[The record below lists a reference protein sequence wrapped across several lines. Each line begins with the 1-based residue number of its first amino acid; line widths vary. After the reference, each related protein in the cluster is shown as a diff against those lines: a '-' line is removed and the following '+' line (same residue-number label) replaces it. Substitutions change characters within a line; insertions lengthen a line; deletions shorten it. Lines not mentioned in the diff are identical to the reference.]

1 MRAPWRWQW
10 HRIVGLMLLWSGV
23 TAVCWYAPI
32 LWLAVA
38 GWFVLWA
45 RSTSPPPVGAV
56 PSLVRKE
63 AGHSVESR
71 YGGAQ
76 VTVTVPGETVR
87 VDVKP

>member
-10 HRIVGLMLLWSGV
+10 RRILGLVLLWSGA

-38 GWFVLWA
+38 GWVVCWLHA
-45 RSTSPPPVGAV
+45 TPLPRRPAAPSTD
-56 PSLVRKE
+56 KE
-63 AGHSVESR
+63 AGQKVESK

-76 VTVTVPGETVR
+76 ITVTVHAERRSYRTGS
-87 VDVKP
+87 